1 MSWREHFTLLHIPT
15 TSALLSL
22 AVLGSLIA
30 QDIHIDRLLLFL
42 AQVFLGGS
50 VSANYFDEIVDR
62 PWRTRIPQ
70 IRLWIVAAS
79 SLSAFIAIG
88 LYLTMSVTYSFFIF
102 VIAESF
108 VILAYDLELFGG
120 AFHNS
125 ETLGVSWALVF
136 LGGYYL
142 QDQTLSPLMLIVS
155 LLVCLCSMQGIDLY
169 EKGKSFGK
177 DRNHADPE
185 ARFSWKLLKTGIISV
200 NVSTIVLVVV
210 RLLFL

>member
-1 MSWREHFTLLHIPT
+1 MSWREHFTLLHLPT
-15 TSALLSL
+15 TSVLLSL

-30 QDIHIDRLLLFL
+30 QDIYLHRLLLFL
-42 AQVFLGGS
+42 TQVFLGGS

-70 IRLWIVAAS
+70 SQLWIVAAT

-88 LYLTMSVTYSFFIF
+88 LYLTISVAYSFVIF

-108 VILAYDLELFGG
+108 IIVAYDLELFGG
-120 AFHNS
+120 VFHNS
-125 ETLGVSWALVF
+125 ETIGVSWALVF
-136 LGGYYL
+136 LAGYYL

-185 ARFSWKLLKTGIISV
+185 AKFSWKVLRAGIVSV
-200 NVSTIVLVVV
+200 NVSTVVLVVV